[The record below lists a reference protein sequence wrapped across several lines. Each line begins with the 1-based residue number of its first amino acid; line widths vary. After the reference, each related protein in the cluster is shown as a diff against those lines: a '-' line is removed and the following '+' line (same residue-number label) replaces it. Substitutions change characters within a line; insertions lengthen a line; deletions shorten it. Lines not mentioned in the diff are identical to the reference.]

1 MTFKDALKNY
11 CGDCLVG
18 FDWSKSLEIWNWFFV
33 ETCGEHLNSTKN
45 FVKCFIYFSDAN
57 ILPKDVKSIG
67 ISTQR
72 ATFTTWKKSTGK
84 PFHNLITWKDLRAD
98 ALVKEWNNSFSM
110 KVSI

>member
-1 MTFKDALKNY
+1 ML
-11 CGDCLVG
+11 
-18 FDWSKSLEIWNWFFV
+18 
-33 ETCGEHLNSTKN
+33 N

-110 KVSI
+110 KVSIHVHTGASIKGGGGSFRKLLTPLTYVL

>member
-1 MTFKDALKNY
+1 MSIAPKT
-11 CGDCLVG
+11 V
-18 FDWSKSLEIWNWFFV
+18 V
-33 ETCGEHLNSTKN
+33 N

-57 ILPKDVKSIG
+57 ISPKDVKSIG

-110 KVSI
+110 KVSMYLFSTYSDKFSLCDY